1 MAQAF
6 CSICFCTAGRYTR
19 THLMVPFRKLTLTSV
34 FLLVF
39 IASLST
45 GSLANDS
52 PKVLVLH
59 SYHQGFEWTDSIQKA
74 FSNTLTA
81 SFPKAEVYVEYMN
94 TKRQPLGTMAPQLT
108 ALYKH
113 SYSNVVFD
121 VIVASDNNALDF
133 LLLHRDSLFP
143 GVPVVFCGINDIFK
157 YRLFP
162 GSGYIGISEV
172 ADIAATIA
180 IGLKLH
186 PGTNKVILLSDATE
200 TGSINRAL
208 AKKVAIQFPAISF
221 VEMADLTAT
230 QLSLAL
236 NALEDDTIVLDL
248 GFFRDA
254 EGRAFA
260 ARESMDFILSA
271 SRRPV
276 YTLWDFAMAP
286 GAMGGKLISG
296 RLQGENAAALVTRIL
311 RGAKADAQDIIES
324 PTAYT
329 FDYEGLKKFG
339 INESLLPAGAI
350 VTGKP
355 DTFYTRYK
363 VYLWFGAA
371 VFAAQILI
379 IALLL
384 SNIARRQREEI
395 ARKEAVN
402 ALRETNQMLSL
413 FMRHSPVN
421 AFIKEMTATG
431 SRILMASEN
440 FREMIGVPGS
450 EMVGKGVA
458 ELFPTEFADE
468 IAEADTCVM
477 ATGEMLKADVQLLGR
492 SYTTIKFPLAQGDK
506 TLIAGYFIDITERQE
521 YEKQLKHIAHYDV
534 LTTLPNRVLLGDR
547 LHQAMNQAER
557 RGQLLAVAYLD
568 LDGFKETNDQH
579 GHETGD
585 QLLIALASRM
595 KQDLRDGDTLARLG
609 GDEFVAVMLDLPDI
623 AACVPMLTRLL
634 SAAAQPVV
642 VGDLV
647 LQVSASLGVT
657 FYPQTDAVDAD
668 QLLRQADQAMYQAK
682 LAGKNRYHV
691 FDAEQD
697 RSVRGHHES
706 LERIRHALGEQEFV
720 LYYQPKVNMRTGEVI
735 GAEALIR
742 WQHPELGLLSPAS
755 FLPVIEDHTL
765 AVDVGGWV
773 IETALSQIER
783 WKAAGLD
790 IPVSVNVGARQ
801 FQQPDFV
808 SRLRAAL
815 EAHPNIGPGDL
826 EMEVLETSALG
837 DLTRVSEV
845 IETCREIGVLFS
857 LDDFGTGYSSLT
869 YLKHLSVNQL
879 KIDQSFVR
887 DMLDDPDDLSI
898 LGGILGLASSF
909 RRQVIAEG
917 VETVEHGVMLLQLG
931 CELAQGYGIARPM
944 PASDFPDWLRSW
956 RPEPAWSNLPSINR
970 NDMPLFF
977 ARVEHRAWIAAV
989 EDFLNGKREL
999 LPLVHHQCHLGAWLE
1014 KEGAALHGGQAVFKI
1029 IVPLHRQIHLLA
1041 DGLCELHAQG
1051 RTAEALARLN
1061 ELYRLRD
1068 ELLELLNLLA
1078 RETPGQ

>member
-1 MAQAF
+1 MMLF
-6 CSICFCTAGRYTR
+6 N
-19 THLMVPFRKLTLTSV
+19 KLTPAWV
-34 FLLVF
+34 FLWIF

-45 GSLANDS
+45 GALANDS
-52 PKVLVLH
+52 PKILVLH
-59 SYHQGFEWTDSIQKA
+59 SYHQGFEWTDSVHKA
-74 FSNTLTA
+74 FSETITA
-81 SFPKAEVYVEYMN
+81 SYPKAEVFVEYMN
-94 TKRQPLGTMAPQLT
+94 TKRQSFGTMAPQLS

-113 SYSNVVFD
+113 TYSNVAFD

-157 YRLFP
+157 YRFDP
-162 GSGYIGISEV
+162 ASGYTGISE
-172 ADIAATIA
+172 ASDIAATIA

-186 PGTNKVILLSDATE
+186 PGTRKVILLSDATE
-200 TGSINRAL
+200 TGSINIEL
-208 AKKVAIQFPAISF
+208 AKKVTAQFPAIAF
-221 VEMADLTAT
+221 TEMADLTAT
-230 QLSLAL
+230 QLSSELKALA
-236 NALEDDTIVLDL
+236 DDTIVLNL
-248 GFFRDA
+248 GFYRDSA
-254 EGRAFA
+254 GRAFA
-260 ARESMDFILSA
+260 ARESMNFILSA
-271 SRRPV
+271 SPRPI

-286 GAMGGKLISG
+286 GALGGKLISG
-296 RLQGENAAALVTRIL
+296 RLQGENAAALTTRIL
-311 RGAKADAQDIIES
+311 RGEKAGALPIIDS

-329 FDYEGLKKFG
+329 FDHEGLKKFN
-339 INESLLPAGAI
+339 IDESLLPEGAI
-350 VTGKP
+350 VTGRP
-355 DTFYTRYK
+355 DTFYSRYK
-363 VYLWFGAA
+363 TYLWFGSAL
-371 VFAAQILI
+371 FAAQIMI
-379 IALLL
+379 IGLLL
-384 SNIARRQREEI
+384 SNIARRRREEL

-402 ALRETNQMLSL
+402 ALRETNQMFSL
-413 FMRHSPVN
+413 FMLHSPVN
-421 AFIKEMTATG
+421 VFIKELSATG
-431 SRILMASEN
+431 SRVLMASEN
-440 FREMIGVPGS
+440 FKTMIGISGS
-450 EMVGKGVA
+450 EMVGKGVSD
-458 ELFPTEFADE
+458 LFPAEFADE
-468 IAEADTCVM
+468 ISEADKCVM
-477 ATGEMLKADVQLLGR
+477 EKGEMLKADVQLHGR
-492 SYTTIKFPLAQGDK
+492 SYTTIRFPLVQGEK

-547 LHQAMNQAER
+547 LHQAMLQSER

-568 LDGFKETNDQH
+568 LDGFKEINDHH

-585 QLLIALASRM
+585 QLLIALAGRM

-634 SAAAQPVV
+634 SAAAQPVLID
-642 VGDLV
+642 DLV

-657 FYPQTDAVDAD
+657 FYPQTETVDAD

-706 LERIRHALGEQEFV
+706 VERIRQALGEQEFV

-783 WKAAGLD
+783 WKAVGLN
-790 IPVSVNVGARQ
+790 IPVSVNIGARQ

-808 SRLRAAL
+808 DRLHAAL
-815 EAHPNIGPGDL
+815 DAHPDIQPGDL
-826 EMEVLETSALG
+826 EMEVLETSALD
-837 DLTRVSEV
+837 DLARVAEV
-845 IETCREIGVLFS
+845 IEACREIGVLFS

-887 DMLDDPDDLSI
+887 DMLDDPDDLAI
-898 LGGILGLASSF
+898 LGGVLGLASSF

-944 PASDFPDWLRSW
+944 PA
-956 RPEPAWSNLPSINR
+956 
-970 NDMPLFF
+970 
-977 ARVEHRAWIAAV
+977 
-989 EDFLNGKREL
+989 
-999 LPLVHHQCHLGAWLE
+999 
-1014 KEGAALHGGQAVFKI
+1014 
-1029 IVPLHRQIHLLA
+1029 
-1041 DGLCELHAQG
+1041 
-1051 RTAEALARLN
+1051 
-1061 ELYRLRD
+1061 
-1068 ELLELLNLLA
+1068 
-1078 RETPGQ
+1078 